1 MPIHKKT
8 NSTHI
13 TGRQQEYQGEE
24 RHNWNIA
31 WCSIVQSVHK
41 VLRRSWMPNC
51 LSCHLWG
58 KRKIR
63 NHHDLAL
70 GVFSS
75 FTVYVKAMWDHGCDF
90 GNNLSAQNITWGDFR
105 VVSWSFC
112 FRLVM
117 CINNYKQWYDCWY
130 NMVQDIYDWV
140 NQRIICTCLMI
151 FWFFPIPRTGMTI
164 SPNISLKN
172 SSRAPAASKVNVPNG
187 VLPWAGTSKPSSSFV
202 TWPAICGWPVMGQVL
217 WRWSWVLNDFDLY
230 HFYQPSPYH
239 SWSVEFSCIT
249 YFFFQ
254 RNPHFATM
262 IQWPRC
268 YSWPLNQRTK
278 VQRPAAAIAARR
290 IRRVHSRR
298 VSRATSCATACW
310 LRTPTLVVERSQHFQ
325 ERRDGDLECSHLQFY
340 HAYQWVAGKNCWTLG
355 HSQMLYTP
363 DIWLQNSY
371 MNPIVNHGFGR
382 DVFDEYHTAVD
393 GASYLPPPL
402 T

>member
-1 MPIHKKT
+1 
-8 NSTHI
+8 
-13 TGRQQEYQGEE
+13 
-24 RHNWNIA
+24 
-31 WCSIVQSVHK
+31 
-41 VLRRSWMPNC
+41 
-51 LSCHLWG
+51 
-58 KRKIR
+58 
-63 NHHDLAL
+63 
-70 GVFSS
+70 
-75 FTVYVKAMWDHGCDF
+75 
-90 GNNLSAQNITWGDFR
+90 
-105 VVSWSFC
+105 
-112 FRLVM
+112 
-117 CINNYKQWYDCWY
+117 
-130 NMVQDIYDWV
+130 
-140 NQRIICTCLMI
+140 MI

-254 RNPHFATM
+254 RNPNFATM

-278 VQRPAAAIAARR
+278 VQRPAAAIAAGR

-298 VSRATSCATACW
+298 VSRATNCAIACW

-340 HAYQWVAGKNCWTLG
+340 HAMISWVTSGWRAKIAEHWGIPK
-355 HSQMLYTP
+355 MLYTP

-393 GASYLPPPL
+393 GASYFPPPL